1 MFVQLFQYL
10 PIESLLF
17 LLVLLI
23 LGLKINDQTPNNSYG
38 NIMAI
43 GLFIILPLAFIFG
56 SNGNLF
62 GNMVQVNSINFFEKI
77 ILVFATAL
85 ISIQANDW
93 LSKQNHA
100 AEFAILIIVSLI
112 GMCLMLSAGNML
124 IFYLGLEMAS
134 IPVAALATFDLQKQ
148 ESGEAGVKLI
158 LSSAFASGMM
168 LFGISWLYGST
179 GSIDIQTIS
188 MGMADSKFS
197 SMAEIWGLILV
208 FSGFAFK
215 ISAVPFHF
223 WTADVYQGAPLSV
236 TAYLAM
242 VSKAAMAFVFISIL
256 APLFIQLPQ
265 VWVALVS
272 ITVALTIFIGNLFA
286 LRQSSI
292 KRFLA
297 FSSIAQV
304 GFILLALIMP
314 SEQSIVSIIYFV
326 IIYLFSSIGIFGVAT
341 WLESSGAKS
350 NLSVFK
356 GFYHEHKFLSWV
368 MAICLFSLAGIPPT
382 AGFFGKFFLIGSGI
396 NISNFYLILFVVL
409 NMVVSL
415 YYYLKIVK
423 YMFMDAPLEVVEV
436 KPIPLSLKLTL
447 IISMFGVI
455 SFGVSNWL
463 YNFIHQLL

>member
-10 PIESLLF
+10 PIETMLF
-17 LLVLLI
+17 LLVLI
-23 LGLKINDQTPNNSYG
+23 VLGLKINDKTDNNSYG
-38 NIMAI
+38 SILVI
-43 GLFIILPLAFIFG
+43 GLFIIMPIAYLIG
-56 SNGNLF
+56 INGNLF
-62 GNMVQVNSINFFEKI
+62 GNMVQVNSVNFFEKL

-85 ISIQANDW
+85 ITIQANDW
-93 LSKQNHA
+93 LSKHAHA
-100 AEFAILIIVSLI
+100 AEYTILILVSLI

-134 IPVAALATFDLQKQ
+134 IPVAALATFDLHKQ
-148 ESGEAGVKLI
+148 ESGESGVKLI
-158 LSSAFASGMM
+158 LSSAFASGML
-168 LFGISWLYGST
+168 LFGLSWVYGSSGT
-179 GSIDIQTIS
+179 LDIAQIS
-188 MGMADSKFS
+188 AHSGKIL
-197 SMAEIWGLILV
+197 SMAQTWGLILV

-223 WTADVYQGAPLSV
+223 WTADVYQGSPLSI

-265 VWVALVS
+265 VWVAMVS
-272 ITVALTIFIGNLFA
+272 ITVALTIFIGNMFA
-286 LRQSSI
+286 LRQTSI

-304 GFILLALIMP
+304 GFILLALILP
-314 SEQSIVSIIYFV
+314 SEQSVVSIIYFV
-326 IIYLFSSIGIFGVAT
+326 IIYLFSSLGIFGVAT
-341 WLESSGAKS
+341 WLESNGAKS

-356 GFYHEHKFLSWV
+356 GFYHEHKFMSWV

-382 AGFFGKFFLIGSGI
+382 AGFFGKFFLIGSGM
-396 NISNFYLILFVVL
+396 NNSNFYLILFVAL

-423 YMFMDAPLEVVEV
+423 YMFMDSPLEVIEV
-436 KPIPLSLKLTL
+436 KPIPLTLKITL
-447 IISMFGVI
+447 ILSMIAVI
-455 SFGVSNWL
+455 SLGVSNNL
-463 YNFIHQLL
+463 YNFIQQLL

>member
-10 PIESLLF
+10 PIETMLF
-17 LLVLLI
+17 LLVLI
-23 LGLKINDQTPNNSYG
+23 VLGLKINDKTDNNSYG
-38 NIMAI
+38 SILVI
-43 GLFIILPLAFIFG
+43 GLFIIMPIAYLIG
-56 SNGNLF
+56 INGNLF
-62 GNMVQVNSINFFEKI
+62 GNMVQVNSVNFFEKL

-85 ISIQANDW
+85 ITIQANDW
-93 LSKQNHA
+93 LSKHAHA
-100 AEFAILIIVSLI
+100 AEYTILILVSLI

-134 IPVAALATFDLQKQ
+134 IPVAALATFDLHKQ

-158 LSSAFASGMM
+158 LSSAFASGML
-168 LFGISWLYGST
+168 LFGLSWVYGSSGT
-179 GSIDIQTIS
+179 LDIAQIS
-188 MGMADSKFS
+188 AHSGKIL
-197 SMAEIWGLILV
+197 SMAQTWGLILV

-223 WTADVYQGAPLSV
+223 WTADVYQGSPLSI

-265 VWVALVS
+265 VWVAMVS
-272 ITVALTIFIGNLFA
+272 ITVALTIFIGNMFA
-286 LRQSSI
+286 LRQTSI

-304 GFILLALIMP
+304 GFILLALILP
-314 SEQSIVSIIYFV
+314 SEQSVVSIIYFV
-326 IIYLFSSIGIFGVAT
+326 IIYLFSSLGIFGVAT
-341 WLESSGAKS
+341 WLESNGAKS

-356 GFYHEHKFLSWV
+356 GFYHEHKFMSWV

-382 AGFFGKFFLIGSGI
+382 AGFFGKFFLIGSGM
-396 NISNFYLILFVVL
+396 NNSNFYLILFVAL

-423 YMFMDAPLEVVEV
+423 YMFMDSPLEVIEV
-436 KPIPLSLKLTL
+436 KPIPLTLKITL
-447 IISMFGVI
+447 ILSMIAVI
-455 SFGVSNWL
+455 SLGVSSNL
-463 YNFIHQLL
+463 YNFIQQLL